1 MISFY
6 MGIGLA
12 RIANPR
18 QREEVIEIIDVLEE
32 AVEIIEN
39 SNYIIKNEVNCQFDL
54 YTML

>member
-1 MISFY
+1 